1 MGKASSNIK
10 DFDTGKAYEALASER
25 EENIGTPNIFSLAKI
40 EFPLLSFIEARIKF
54 TGTNPLGIYL
64 GS

>member
-40 EFPLLSFIEARIKF
+40 EFLLLSFI
-54 TGTNPLGIYL
+54 
-64 GS
+64 

>member
-25 EENIGTPNIFSLAKI
+25 EENIGTPNIFSLAKSSYP
-40 EFPLLSFIEARIKF
+40 FLSSK
-54 TGTNPLGIYL
+54 LG
-64 GS
+64 